1 MTRTTIYLDETVLV
15 RIRRF
20 IPARGLSQ
28 IVNELLL
35 ERIAQLE
42 QAEIEAQMREGYL
55 ATRQKRQDLNQEW
68 QVVDGEGW
76 PA

>member
-20 IPARGLSQ
+20 IPARDLSQ